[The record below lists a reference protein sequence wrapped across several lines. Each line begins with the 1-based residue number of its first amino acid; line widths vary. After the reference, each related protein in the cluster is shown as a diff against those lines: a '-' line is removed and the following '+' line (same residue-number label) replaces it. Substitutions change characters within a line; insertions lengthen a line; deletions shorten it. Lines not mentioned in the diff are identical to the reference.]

1 LVTVR
6 VSTRFELDELLAS
19 TSVSRQ
25 INQRRRKTML
35 LTEDRI
41 PVEQFERGTGW
52 ALRPEGACRGDVCV
66 PLTPGP
72 KGDRVDVAPLA
83 KQLGM
88 PIVRHSRD
96 LAALGPASLGG
107 KALTSAEAPDLV
119 LPDFAGR
126 EFDLRSVRGQKV
138 VLVAWSPY

>member
-1 LVTVR
+1 
-6 VSTRFELDELLAS
+6 
-19 TSVSRQ
+19 
-25 INQRRRKTML
+25 ML
-35 LTEDRI
+35 LSETRI
-41 PVEQFERGTGW
+41 PKEDFERGTGW

-72 KGDRVDVAPLA
+72 QGDDLEVAPLA
-83 KQLGM
+83 EQLGM

-96 LAALGPASLGG
+96 LAALGPATLGG
-107 KALTSAEAPDLV
+107 RALASAEAPDLV

-126 EFDLRSVRGQKV
+126 EFDLRSLRGQKV